1 MFKAL
6 HISDLHADA
15 ESFKLAFNR
24 EIRGDPRILDAN
36 VVVMSGDMVFNS
48 YTCFKQPSLEGV
60 YQRPA
65 FQEMLDYIDVVM
77 PGVDI
82 VGVRGNH
89 DYFNYGI
96 QGDSWEGVNSFNL
109 LGYKWASMRGVP
121 LHTGSWNDEL
131 TEDELDTLCKQVP
144 EDTQILITHAPPFGI
159 LDDAR
164 GVPTDPGAWGNAG
177 QDIPVI
183 EPDNIGSHAFRALV
197 DRLPNLQLH
206 MFGHV
211 HEQGCQVQVR
221 KNVVFSNASCGA
233 NFVVLPLAS

>member
-1 MFKAL
+1 
-6 HISDLHADA
+6 
-15 ESFKLAFNR
+15 
-24 EIRGDPRILDAN
+24 
-36 VVVMSGDMVFNS
+36 MVFNS
-48 YTCFKQPSLEGV
+48 YACFSQPSLEGV

-65 FQEMLDYIDVVM
+65 FQEMLDYIDVVL

-121 LHTGSWNDEL
+121 LHMGSWNDEL
-131 TEDELDTLCKQVP
+131 GEGELDALCKQVP
-144 EDTQILITHAPPFGI
+144 EDVEILVSHAPPYGI
-159 LDDAR
+159 LDDVRDDAVNPR
-164 GVPTDPGAWGNAG
+164 
-177 QDIPVI
+177 
-183 EPDNIGSHAFRALV
+183 NIGSQAFRLLV
-197 DRLPNLQLH
+197 DRLPNLRLH

-233 NFVVLPLAS
+233 NFIVLPLAL